1 MRFGH
6 FSKPTFVY
14 RCIIYC
20 HFWVLWKTSSRML
33 SAAASGWNAELGL
46 WSSKD
51 PRGWVDAMA
60 HSVEFDEC
68 QWLSSKDMV
77 ISANS

>member
-1 MRFGH
+1 
-6 FSKPTFVY
+6 
-14 RCIIYC
+14 
-20 HFWVLWKTSSRML
+20 ML

-51 PRGWVDAMA
+51 PRGWVDAA

-68 QWLSSKDMV
+68 QWFSSKDMV
-77 ISANS
+77 ISANLKIWDMSVNDYPSN